1 MKVAVAF
8 LGQKN
13 KNKALNI
20 FNRICVN
27 IYWIAYFVICAI
39 VLSFMINSSKLSN
52 SVVMFATNFRET
64 KNEKHSILEIA
75 TSQGIFNKNN
85 YNLTEKVNEN
95 EEVVQASVSENLS
108 EYEVLDIVAKEFETQ
123 NVFLNIPEAVITSEN
138 TNLQRISIGS
148 TNLLNYSSKRNL
160 DFSNLLSKNIY
171 LAKKNDKIL
180 LYSTHTSE
188 TYSNNEKY
196 KFDYTGIMRTTDAN
210 FNMLKIGKEL
220 NSNLLSKGFV
230 SVHNT
235 TPHDYGSYTSAY
247 AKSRITVTDALNN
260 MSGASISIDVHRDAI
275 ENLEYRPAVDIRGIQ
290 VAQLMLVVG
299 VGYDSSEN
307 PYYEDNLA
315 LALQIQMLADKV
327 YPGLFKPMI
336 IRDATYN
343 QDLNKY
349 SLLIEVGATG
359 NTIDEA
365 VFATRCFTNLLN
377 ILYKD

>member
-1 MKVAVAF
+1 MRVAVAF

-13 KNKALNI
+13 KKKILNI
-20 FNRICVN
+20 FNKVFVN
-27 IYWIAYFVICAI
+27 IYWITCFIICTILLYF
-39 VLSFMINSSKLSN
+39 SINGSKISK
-52 SVVMFATNFRET
+52 SIVMFSTNFRET
-64 KNEKHSILEIA
+64 KSEEHSILEIA
-75 TSQGIFNKNN
+75 TCQGIFNKNN

-95 EEVVQASVSENLS
+95 EEVVQASDSENLS
-108 EYEVLDIVAKEFETQ
+108 EYEVLDIVAKDFETQ
-123 NVFLNIPEAVITSEN
+123 SVFSNIPEAVITSEN
-138 TNLQRISIGS
+138 TNLQRISIGNA
-148 TNLLNYSSKRNL
+148 NLLNYSSKRNL
-160 DFSNLLSKNIY
+160 DFSSLLSKNIY
-171 LAKKNDKIL
+171 LAKKTDKIL

-188 TYSNNEKY
+188 TYTNSEKY
-196 KFDYTGIMRTTDAN
+196 KFDYTGTMRTTDAN

-235 TPHDYGSYTSAY
+235 TPHDYDSYTSAY
-247 AKSRITVTDALNN
+247 AKSRTTVTDALNN
-260 MSGASISIDVHRDAI
+260 MSGASIIIDVHRDAI
-275 ENLEYRPAVDIRGIQ
+275 ENLEYRPVADIRGIQ

-315 LALQIQMLADKV
+315 LALQIQLLAEKV

-365 VFATRCFTNLLN
+365 VFATRCLTNLLN